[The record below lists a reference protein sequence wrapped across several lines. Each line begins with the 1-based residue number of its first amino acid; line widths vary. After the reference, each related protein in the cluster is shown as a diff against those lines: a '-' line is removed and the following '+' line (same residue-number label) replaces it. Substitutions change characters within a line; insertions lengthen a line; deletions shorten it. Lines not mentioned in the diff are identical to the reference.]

1 MLSLGKIDLSI
12 YRCVTPDIVT
22 DEVILTDERISHIR
36 ERHSNVFE
44 CFSGYLREIVSEPD
58 YIIRDDR
65 FATAIVLKMIQDGGN
80 KFRISLR
87 LATSSD
93 NPAYKNSVL
102 TFLNIREKEWNRLL
116 RNKEVLYKRE

>member
-22 DEVILTDERISHIR
+22 DEVILTDERIAHIR

-44 CFSGYLREIVSEPD
+44 CFSVYLRKILSEPD
-58 YIIRDDR
+58 FIIRDDR

-87 LATSSD
+87 LATSND